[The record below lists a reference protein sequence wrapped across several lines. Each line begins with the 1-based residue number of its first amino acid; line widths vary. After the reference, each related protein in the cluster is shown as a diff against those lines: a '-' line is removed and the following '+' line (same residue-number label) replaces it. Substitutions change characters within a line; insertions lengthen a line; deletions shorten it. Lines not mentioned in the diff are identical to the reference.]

1 MINKPINPSPH
12 NCCVDID
19 EDVHIKYEIPN
30 AKIDGCVTSIN
41 DLDTGSCVLSQRNN
55 YDEAT
60 NQVNLNF
67 EKSLENKGEYSWDS
81 FYWQTPVKT
90 ANTHIVSNIDVS
102 ANKLFLKPSGNYTH
116 KETITYKMDG
126 DSRYDSFSP
135 DYYIE
140 YNAESYRKSLY
151 EDQHILGDDT
161 SEYCYKGNLED
172 YFGFTAF
179 WISGDMLDTILGIG
193 VGKCIIE
200 VYNDE
205 DKLAA
210 RTRVLAYDIY
220 RGNTGTNNALC
231 IIDNK
236 DFDEQMENSG
246 IIGISS
252 YYDPGKIYKIN
263 SIAFYNIDDLNK
275 QANISGLMEYGDNYY
290 LVKNSNFIEHNY
302 TLSVYPSI
310 PTNIQIGDEISVWNH
325 EMAEFNTTPSYYFR
339 LKTPPDITIN
349 DYSQF
354 EIDDDINYLRD
365 INCKFGLNYNSL
377 DIKLNYY
384 YLYLYVLNPKSHK
397 WEIKER
403 SPMLYNLEDTYE
415 FKGLANGQEYKVY
428 AVCTDSDGDE
438 WTTDEIEFV
447 VDPLLVT
454 IDIPTAF
461 NKKNATIEL
470 YVKEILNRYT
480 KYVHLEFY
488 RVFKKDID
496 AVKNLE
502 YAGEVIGKIS
512 ELTICNKWNDYNI
525 KNNSYYDYYV
535 RVNYT
540 GKQSYEDKGVDI
552 YHVNSD
558 IYTDF
563 EGTSILSL
571 EKTSNDKL
579 AIKYSFNL
587 LYHFDSNM
595 NELTYEISRDYI
607 NSFSK
612 YPKELKGHQ
621 NYITSS
627 CSGLLGSENN
637 GIYEEPKDIR
647 AAWSNFVNDD
657 SIKLY
662 RGLDGE
668 TMIISIETSKI
679 KPYNYPSVGLVNEV
693 HFTFKEIASAD
704 TYAIFTTEIVGD

>member
-60 NQVNLNF
+60 NQVNLNIG
-67 EKSLENKGEYSWDS
+67 KSLGSKGEYSWDS
-81 FYWQTPVKT
+81 FYWQTPVKA

-102 ANKLFLKPSGNYTH
+102 ANKLFLKPDGKHTI
-116 KETITYKMDG
+116 KKTITYKMDD

-135 DYYIE
+135 NYYIE
-140 YNAESYRKSLY
+140 SGAFKYSESKYTN
-151 EDQHILGDDT
+151 QHTIGDDT
-161 SEYCYKGNLED
+161 SEYCYKGQLED
-172 YFGFTAF
+172 YFGFDAY
-179 WISGDMLDTILGIG
+179 WISSDVLESILEIG

-205 DKLAA
+205 NKLSSRA
-210 RTRVLAYDIY
+210 RVLAYDKY
-220 RGNTGTNNALC
+220 RDGTNYDFC
-231 IIDNK
+231 IVDNEE
-236 DFDEQMENSG
+236 FEEQMLNSG
-246 IIGISS
+246 IITVTS
-252 YYDPGKIYKIN
+252 YYDPGTIYKIN
-263 SIAFYNIDDLNK
+263 SIAFYNIDDLNS
-275 QANISGLMEYGDNYY
+275 QEDISGLMSHEDSYY
-290 LVKNSNFIEHNY
+290 LIRNSNYINY
-302 TLSVYPSI
+302 HHVVTPHPSI
-310 PTNIQIGDEISVWNH
+310 PADIKIGDEISVWSH
-325 EMAEFNTTPSYYFR
+325 EMADFNTTPTYYFR
-339 LKTPPDITIN
+339 AKTPPDISVN

-365 INCKFGLNYNSL
+365 IQCKFGLNYSSL

-403 SPMLYNLEDTYE
+403 SPMLYNTEDTYE

-438 WTTDEIEFV
+438 WTTDEIEFAV
-447 VDPLLVT
+447 ETLLIT
-454 IDIPTAF
+454 SGILANF

-470 YVKEILNRYT
+470 FLKELLSIYT

-488 RVFKKDID
+488 RVLKKDIN

-502 YAGEVIGKIS
+502 YAGEAIGKIG

-525 KNNSYYDYYV
+525 KNNSYYDYYI

-540 GKQSYEDKGVDI
+540 GKQSDEDKGVDI

-558 IYTDF
+558 IYTNF

-637 GIYEEPKDIR
+637 GIYEEPKDMR